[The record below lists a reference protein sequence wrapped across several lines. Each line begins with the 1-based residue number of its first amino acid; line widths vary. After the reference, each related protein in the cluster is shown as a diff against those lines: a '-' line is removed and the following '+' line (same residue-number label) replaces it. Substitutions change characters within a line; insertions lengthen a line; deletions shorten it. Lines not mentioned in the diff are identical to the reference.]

1 VGVVARE
8 PVWEE
13 QPPEQEPLRVCRGP
27 EPALRRA
34 LKMWLVGLQEAA
46 LQLARSRAPQQVV
59 MLLVPGQ
66 STSCILRTATL
77 PRVMWLPEKAY
88 CGS

>member
-1 VGVVARE
+1 MRGLVQ
-8 PVWEE
+8 EE
-13 QPPEQEPLRVCRGP
+13 RPPELEPLPVCWWS
-27 EPALRRA
+27 EPALLLA
-34 LKMWLVGLQEAA
+34 LKMRLVDLQEAA
-46 LQLARSRAPQQVV
+46 LQPARSRAPQQVV

-77 PRVMWLPEKAY
+77 RRVMWLPEKAY